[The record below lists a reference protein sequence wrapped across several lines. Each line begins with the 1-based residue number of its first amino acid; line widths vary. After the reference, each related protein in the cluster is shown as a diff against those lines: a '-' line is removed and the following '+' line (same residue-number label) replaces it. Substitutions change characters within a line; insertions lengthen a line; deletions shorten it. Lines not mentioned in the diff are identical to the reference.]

1 MTLLEQISEDMK
13 TAMRAKDERTL
24 STVRMLKSAL
34 KNKQIDLMRELTEED
49 VLAVVKSQMKQLKEA
64 QEIAVNAGRPET
76 AQEAQ
81 AEMDVLTKYLPAQMD
96 DAALETAVRAAL
108 EGAGLTSKQDMGKA
122 MGVAMK
128 AAAGQADGSRVK
140 TIVEKILA
148 SFVLGLALLPQAVD
162 AATGTTV
169 ATTAA
174 KTATAS
180 PFLSETALR
189 TVRIFLMLMGIVCVN
204 FVLIGAFELMTAS
217 GRDHEHHSGLHK
229 LIMGLLGT
237 VFIAGLI
244 TIVSVMIGKI
254 S

>member
-49 VLAVVKSQMKQLKEA
+49 ALAVVKSQMKQLKEA
-64 QEIAVNAGRPET
+64 QEIAANAGRPEA

-81 AEMDVLTKYLPAQMD
+81 AEMDVLTKYLPAQMSD
-96 DAALETAVRAAL
+96 DALEIAVRAAL
-108 EGAGLTSKQDMGKA
+108 DGAGLRSKQDMGKA

-140 TIVEKILA
+140 AVVEKILA
-148 SFVLGLALLPQAVD
+148 GFVLGLALLPQAVD
-162 AATGTTV
+162 AATGTP
-169 ATTAA
+169 
-174 KTATAS
+174 S
-180 PFLSETALR
+180 PFLSETVLR
-189 TVRIFLMLMGIVCVN
+189 TIRIFFMLMGIVCVN
-204 FVLIGAFELMTAS
+204 FVLIGAFELMTAG
-217 GRDHEHHSGLHK
+217 GRDHGHHSGLHK

-237 VFIAGLI
+237 VFMAGLI